1 MRAPLHLSFFK
12 ADWLTDTKGITM
24 SSKNVLPTF
33 TSEGWLK
40 HTPKVFDQMYADF
53 LLSEAS
59 QTAYFPM
66 LVASFP
72 DILQRYREDPVRVA
86 ENVEISLQRLLTT
99 QFNQVRVDVEAKPI
113 DDSINKIA
121 LHMLISMQD
130 VNGEEF
136 TLNSHLTNENNVSQA
151 LNTILK
157 G

>member
-1 MRAPLHLSFFK
+1 
-12 ADWLTDTKGITM
+12 M